1 MITRIEIDGFKSF
14 VGFSI
19 NVSPF
24 LAVLG
29 ANAAG
34 KSNFFD
40 AVQFLRHVT
49 EGGLATAVREARGDL
64 EDLFRRRGDGTHVD
78 RMEFAV
84 EVLLDPTVRDQWGT
98 EVKVSQ
104 SRIRYELHIVR
115 REDAD
120 GNERLFVDHES
131 AVPLRRGARDL
142 AAQWGASRAF
152 IDNHIPDGRRSS
164 PFLETVVDD
173 GSRRIFKQHK
183 DGAQGR
189 PRPAD
194 AAETTVLA
202 NSSTGDFRHLYAL
215 RQEVASWRFLQ
226 LEPHALR
233 EPSERYGEDRLEPD
247 GGNLAR
253 VLHRIQ
259 QETATTVRPG
269 GSLADISAGLAAL
282 VPGVRR
288 VRVEENSQ
296 TRRWE
301 IQLDAEGEGSFRAD
315 VASDGTLRML
325 GLLAALYD
333 PRYRGLICFEEP
345 ENGVHPLRLRMLIAY
360 LRNLV
365 TDPTREDGV
374 PGPLSQVIVNSHSP
388 VVLAAMTSAPA
399 VYVDMQTLIE
409 TSPATGQRVK
419 SRISRFR
426 RITDP
431 RTDVL
436 FDVGLPPMSPSEIR
450 RYQAAAELGEG
461 A

>member
-1 MITRIEIDGFKSF
+1 MITRVEIDGFKSF
-14 VGFSI
+14 TDFSI

-40 AVQFLRHVT
+40 AIQFLRHVT

-78 RMEFAV
+78 KMQFAV
-84 EVLLDPTVRDQWGT
+84 EVLLDPQVRDQWGT
-98 EVKVSQ
+98 QITLTQ

-115 REDAD
+115 RQDSD

-131 AVPLRRGARDL
+131 AVPLRRGARDVVAL
-142 AAQWGASRAF
+142 WGASRAF
-152 IDNHIPDGRRSS
+152 IDTHVPDGRRSS
-164 PFLETVVDD
+164 PFLETVVDAD
-173 GSRRIFKQHK
+173 SRRVFKQHQ

-202 NSSTGDFRHLYAL
+202 NSSTADFRHLYAL

-253 VLHRIQ
+253 VLQRIQ
-259 QETATTVRPG
+259 RETTTEVRPE

-282 VPGVRR
+282 VPGVRG
-288 VRVEENSQ
+288 VRIVENSQ

-301 IQLDAEGEGSFRAD
+301 IQLDAEGEGTFRAD

-345 ENGVHPLRLRMLIAY
+345 ENGVHPLRLRTLIAY
-360 LRNLV
+360 LRGLV
-365 TDPTREDGV
+365 TDPARGDGA

-388 VVLAAMTSAPA
+388 VVLAAMTGAPA

-409 TSPATGQRVK
+409 TSPVTGQRVK
-419 SRISRFR
+419 SRVSRFR
-426 RITDP
+426 RVSDP
-431 RTDVL
+431 RTDIL
-436 FDVGLPPMSPSEIR
+436 FDVGLPPMAPSEVR
-450 RYQAAAELGEG
+450 RYQAAADLGEG

>member
-40 AVQFLRHVT
+40 AIQFLRHVT
-49 EGGLATAVREARGDL
+49 EGGLAKAVREARGDL

-78 RMEFAV
+78 RLEFAV
-84 EVLLDPTVRDQWGT
+84 EVLLDPTVRDQWGA

-115 REDAD
+115 RQDAD
-120 GNERLFVDHES
+120 GNERLYVDHES
-131 AVPLRRGARDL
+131 AVPLRRRTRDL

-152 IDNHIPDGRRSS
+152 IDSHIHDNRRLS

-173 GSRRIFKQHK
+173 DRRVFKQNQ

-194 AAETTVLA
+194 AAEKTVLA
-202 NSSTGDFRHLYAL
+202 NSSTDDFRHLYAL

-259 QETATTVRPG
+259 QETATTVRPE
-269 GSLADISAGLAAL
+269 GSLADLSAGLAAL

-288 VRVEENSQ
+288 VRVEEDPQ

-301 IQLDAEGEGSFRAD
+301 IQIDAEGEGTFRAN

-345 ENGVHPLRLRMLIAY
+345 ENGVHPLRLSTLITY
-360 LRNLV
+360 LRTLV
-365 TDPTREDGV
+365 TDPTRQDGA

-388 VVLAAMTSAPA
+388 VVLAATRNAPA
-399 VYVDMQTLIE
+399 VYADMQTLIE

-419 SRISRFR
+419 SRVSRFR

-431 RTDVL
+431 RADVL
-436 FDVGLPPMSPSEIR
+436 FDVGLPAMSPSEVK
-450 RYQAAAELGEG
+450 RYQAAAELGES

>member
-14 VGFSI
+14 MNFSI

-40 AVQFLRHVT
+40 AIQFMRHVT
-49 EGGLATAVREARGDL
+49 DDGLRAAVGAARGDL
-64 EDLFRRRGDGTHVD
+64 EELFRRQGDGTHVE

-84 EVLLDPTVRDQWGT
+84 EVLLDPTVRDPWGT

-120 GNERLFVDHES
+120 GNERLYVDHER
-131 AVPLRRGARDL
+131 AVPLRRGSRDL

-152 IDNHIPDGRRSS
+152 IDQHIPDGKRSS

-173 GSRRIFKQHK
+173 GGRKIFKQHQ

-194 AAETTVLA
+194 AAETTALA
-202 NSSTGDFRHLYAL
+202 NSGTGDFRHLYAL

-233 EPSERYGEDRLEPD
+233 EPSESYGEDRLQPD

-259 QETATTVRPG
+259 RETATPVRPG

-288 VRVEENSQ
+288 VRVEENPQ

-301 IQLDAEGEGSFRAD
+301 IQIDVEGEGTFRAD

-345 ENGVHPLRLRMLIAY
+345 ENGVHPLRLRTLITY

-365 TDPTREDGV
+365 TDPTCENSAA
-374 PGPLSQVIVNSHSP
+374 GPLSQVIVNSHSP
-388 VVLAAMTSAPA
+388 VVLAAMRDAPA
-399 VYVDMQTLIE
+399 VYADTQTLIE
-409 TSPATGQRVK
+409 TSSATGQRVK
-419 SRISRFR
+419 SRVSRFR

-436 FDVGLPPMSPSEIR
+436 FDVGLPPMASSEVR